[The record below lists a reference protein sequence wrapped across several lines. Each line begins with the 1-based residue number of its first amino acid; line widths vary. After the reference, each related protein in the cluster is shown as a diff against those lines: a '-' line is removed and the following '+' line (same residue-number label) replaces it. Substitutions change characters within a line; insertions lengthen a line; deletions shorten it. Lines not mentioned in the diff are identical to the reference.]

1 MASFLGKKE
10 GAGWTAVDAGEGG
23 LYGVTVLAPR
33 KPGDKPRVVK
43 CGAIPGGQLDAESL
57 IGLAKK
63 ISVNGC
69 PWTLP
74 LNHKAYNILVI
85 PEPAVL
91 PNELDQSVRWSIGTM
106 IDYPT
111 DEASMAWMQIPTAK
125 PLPNRPPHLYV
136 VSAKNEII
144 AGYETLFRKA
154 HIPLQAIDVRETAQR
169 NIASLAE
176 KPGEGVAMLLI
187 GRQGVQFTVT
197 FNGVLYLD
205 RFIEESLF
213 VQDLHDADAKARAC
227 ERIVLQV
234 QRSLDLIGRTLTF
247 IDINRILMGPMPGNL
262 DLGDAISQHLQVPV
276 EPLDLASIFDFSQT
290 PELAQEENQVLYF
303 TALGAA
309 LRFMST
315 SQQIN
320 LQVQKKSGFDPAQ
333 TALAVLGLVLLS
345 LLGLWGMGQGK
356 VAAARAAEA
365 VSALQV
371 QHANA
376 KLQMQTQ
383 QSGSDLAAKIAAIK
397 PQAEAAQKILAQ
409 TGDLGDQQGY
419 ARHFSSLASIT
430 GDDLWLTNVT
440 VDKAG
445 KAVRISGRAL
455 HKESVMRY
463 AQRLNDLFAG
473 DGVQFTAL
481 ELSSESAGQQGNPNA
496 QLTAVAFKLY

>member
-10 GAGWTAVDAGEGG
+10 DAGWTAVDAGEGG

-111 DEASMAWMQIPTAK
+111 DEASMAWMQISTAK
-125 PLPNRPPHLYV
+125 PLPNRLPHLYV

-176 KPGEGVAMLLI
+176 KPGEGVGMLLI
-187 GRQGVQFTVT
+187 GKRGVQFTIT

-213 VQDLHDADAKARAC
+213 VKDLHDADAKARAC

-234 QRSLDLIGRTLTF
+234 QRSLDLIGRTLAF

-262 DLGDAISQHLQVPV
+262 DLGNAISQHLQVPV

-320 LQVQKKSGFDPAQ
+320 LQAQKKSEFDPAK
-333 TALAVLGLVLLS
+333 TALAALGLVLLS

-356 VAAARAAEA
+356 VAAARQAEA
-365 VSALQV
+365 ASALQV
-371 QHANA
+371 QQANA
-376 KLQMQTQ
+376 KLQAHQPEP
-383 QSGSDLAAKIAAIK
+383 DLAAKIAAIK
-397 PQAEAAQKILAQ
+397 PQAEAAQKMLAQ

-419 ARHFSSLASIT
+419 ARYFSSLASIAE
-430 GDDLWLTNVT
+430 DDLWLTNIT

-481 ELSSESAGQQGNPNA
+481 ELSPESAGQQGNPNA